1 MRESKSPV
9 DADKVGMGKV
19 RLQQGQEIGKNISI
33 RGIEDYS
40 IGANMVGMGIGRVQH
55 GQQAGKKVTL

>member
-33 RGIEDYS
+33 RGIQDYFMS
-40 IGANMVGMGIGRVQH
+40 ADGVRLDFH
-55 GQQAGKKVTL
+55 